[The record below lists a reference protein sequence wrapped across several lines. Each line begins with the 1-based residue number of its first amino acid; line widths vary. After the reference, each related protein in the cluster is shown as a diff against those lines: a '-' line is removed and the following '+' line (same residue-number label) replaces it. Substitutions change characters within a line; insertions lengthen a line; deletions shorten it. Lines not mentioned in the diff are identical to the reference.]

1 MSIRYE
7 ELIIQVSRGETPT
20 LVKIINM
27 VPRKPYVDLAYA
39 EWTKMPYE
47 WSFLQLEHH
56 LREED

>member
-1 MSIRYE
+1 MGYVYRYE

-39 EWTKMPYE
+39 E
-47 WSFLQLEHH
+47 
-56 LREED
+56 